1 MLTPKRPAGLAN
13 DSQSAA
19 QFEAEEVL
27 VSVKD
32 GETVIYVTCLL

>member
-1 MLTPKRPAGLAN
+1 MRTPRRPGGLAN

-19 QFEAEEVL
+19 QFEAEEEVL

-32 GETVIYVTCLL
+32 GETVVYVT

>member
-19 QFEAEEVL
+19 QFEAEEEVL

-32 GETVIYVTCLL
+32 SEKAVIYVT